1 MEADAFEACEE
12 NRNLRSIEGMILRP
26 GAVPV
31 FFMQAGF
38 ATAET
43 GFIGAKGAE
52 TSAVHKEKLC
62 IGSKISELYKA
73 VFGKGSRCIRC
84 VLPAH
89 SFLGINPHNQKRLRQ
104 EK

>member
-1 MEADAFEACEE
+1 MEADAFEACEG

-26 GAVPV
+26 GAVPG

-38 ATAET
+38 ATADT
-43 GFIGAKGAE
+43 AFIGAKGSE
-52 TSAVHKEKLC
+52 TSAAHKEKLC
-62 IGSKISELYKA
+62 IGSEISELYKA

-89 SFLGINPHNQKRLRQ
+89 SFLGLTLIIKSV
-104 EK
+104 